1 MVFLRQN
8 DCTDYPTQP
17 NRNLDQHQDEDEGSL
32 AVIIFDLLRL
42 DRQSGDEDDQEEDI
56 EQGEN
61 VIGGAEVTTL
71 L

>member
-42 DRQSGDEDDQEEDI
+42 DRQSSDEDDQEEDI
-56 EQGEN
+56 EEGEN
-61 VIGGAEVTTL
+61 MIGGAEVTTL

>member
-56 EQGEN
+56 EEGEN

>member
-1 MVFLRQN
+1 MVFLGQN

-56 EQGEN
+56 EEGEN
-61 VIGGAEVTTL
+61 VVGGAEITTL

>member
-56 EQGEN
+56 EEGEN
-61 VIGGAEVTTL
+61 MIGGAEVTTL

>member
-42 DRQSGDEDDQEEDI
+42 DRQSSDEDDQEEDI
-56 EQGEN
+56 EEGEN

>member
-42 DRQSGDEDDQEEDI
+42 DRQSGDEGDQEEDI
-56 EQGEN
+56 EEAEN

>member
-1 MVFLRQN
+1 MVFLGQN

>member
-1 MVFLRQN
+1 MVFLGQN

-56 EQGEN
+56 EEGEN